1 MTTDGYYADEVA
13 VREWEQRHADL
24 AATLRT
30 VLAMC
35 AHTEQHHPGGP
46 RFLAASIRELITGTE
61 MPRHAAQIAVS
72 RPATPSPSPSD
83 PPPASDAQRGAQ
95 QAPEWPGR

>member
-1 MTTDGYYADEVA
+1 MTADGYYADEVA
-13 VREWEQRHADL
+13 CREWQERHADL

-46 RFLAASIRELITGTE
+46 GHLARSIRGVIED
-61 MPRHAAQIAVS
+61 
-72 RPATPSPSPSD
+72 AT
-83 PPPASDAQRGAQ
+83 
-95 QAPEWPGR
+95 EWPGR